1 MPSTAE
7 QHSPE
12 PASSL
17 GELFVG
23 AENGTADICKRFR
36 IIRRH
41 GELLLALPMARSEAT
56 VALQLY
62 APQRP
67 AARAAASVLRLLL
80 RIGLPVLLPVE
91 EFRFSPADP
100 FCEFLS
106 RLEPSWTE
114 CAGGLGVLAGNPR
127 AAGRR
132 FVLMLFKTGRA
143 VAVVKTGV
151 GSEAQRLV
159 TAEAAF
165 LQNAGRPG
173 IAAPLAVFDSSR
185 VRAFAMA
192 PLAGEAPRHA
202 SARDIHRVLLP
213 WLNRT
218 TSVPLAE
225 LAGWAKVANV
235 CADRPAWREH
245 CEGAAAR
252 KVFPAV
258 MHGDFAPWNI
268 KVHPESG
275 AWQVFDWERGEI
287 LGVPGWDW
295 LHFEI
300 QTAILVRREDAATI
314 LKRVDR
320 LFADPDFCDYAQQA
334 GIAGIE
340 RALLV
345 GYLLHCV
352 VIQPPTEGLAC
363 IEALV
368 QTLSSQ

>member
-7 QHSPE
+7 QPPQEAS
-12 PASSL
+12 SSL

-23 AENGTADICKRFR
+23 AENGTAGIRKRFR

-67 AARAAASVLRLLL
+67 TARVAAGVLRLLL
-80 RIGLPVLLPVE
+80 RIGLPVPLPVE
-91 EFRFSPADP
+91 EFRFSSTDP

-106 RLEPSWTE
+106 RLEPAWSA
-114 CAGGLGVLAGNPR
+114 CDGGLGVLAGNPR

-132 FVLMLFKTGRA
+132 FVLMLFKNGRA
-143 VAVVKTGV
+143 VAVVKAGV
-151 GSEAQRLV
+151 GSDAQRLV
-159 TAEAAF
+159 AAEAAF
-165 LQNAGRPG
+165 LQTAGRPG

-192 PLAGEAPRHA
+192 PLAGEAPRRP
-202 SARDIHRVLLP
+202 SSRDVHRVLLP

-218 TSVPLAE
+218 MSVPLAE
-225 LAGWAKVANV
+225 LAGWARVANA
-235 CADRPAWREH
+235 CADRPAWRKH
-245 CEGAAAR
+245 CEGAAVR

-300 QTAILVRREDAATI
+300 QNAILVRRENAATI
-314 LKRVDR
+314 LKRIER

-352 VIQPPTEGLAC
+352 AIQPPTEGLAC

-368 QTLSSQ
+368 QILSTQ